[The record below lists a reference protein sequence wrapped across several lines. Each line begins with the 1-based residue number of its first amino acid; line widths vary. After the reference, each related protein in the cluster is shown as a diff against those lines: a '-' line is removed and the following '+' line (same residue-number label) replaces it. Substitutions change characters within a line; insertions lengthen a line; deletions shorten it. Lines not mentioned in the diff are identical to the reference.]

1 MTGRKLPQSILP
13 LLLLHHPGEVE
24 VPGLGL
30 VQRGLQL
37 LDLVVEDLCLQR
49 RHRTQDGRQRGAGGG
64 GGYILGRA
72 QGRGWGASHHQ
83 LEVKL

>member
-1 MTGRKLPQSILP
+1 MTGRKLPQSISP
-13 LLLLHHPGEVE
+13 LLLLHHAGEVE

-49 RHRTQDGRQRGAGGG
+49 RHRPQDGRQRGAGGG
-64 GGYILGRA
+64 GGYIHGRA
-72 QGRGWGASHHQ
+72 QGRGRGASHHQ
-83 LEVKL
+83 LEVEL